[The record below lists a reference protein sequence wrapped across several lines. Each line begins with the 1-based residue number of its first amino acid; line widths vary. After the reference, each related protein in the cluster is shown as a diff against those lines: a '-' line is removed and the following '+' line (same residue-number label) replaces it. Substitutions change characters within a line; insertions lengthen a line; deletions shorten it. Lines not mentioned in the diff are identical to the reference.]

1 MECDKEAGMRCSSL
15 LAAGSVCLSITAL
28 ILSIHVSVT
37 RAPVEPEASSR
48 VEDDFRAALASL
60 EKKAGSLEA
69 RLRSLEDGLSAS
81 RSRKE
86 GASRPGFDP
95 QDLQDLRRR
104 LAEVEGKLPDIPDAR
119 EEIET
124 APVERP
130 QPPGAGRSIE
140 EEKAIAID
148 RSVPPD
154 TRIQSLSV
162 LRARGGRT
170 REVVLE
176 MIELIRDP
184 GLAPRLRA
192 AVIRNLSHLDL
203 EELKQPLLD
212 ILVSDADPE
221 TRSEAVETLEAF
233 YGDPAVRKAVE
244 NVRDNDASPEVREEA
259 ARRLDR
265 RSR

>member
-1 MECDKEAGMRCSSL
+1 MRWSSFF
-15 LAAGSVCLSITAL
+15 AAASVCLSIPAI
-28 ILSIHVSVT
+28 ILSIRVWAT
-37 RAPVEPEASSR
+37 RAPVEPQAPR
-48 VEDDFRAALASL
+48 REDDSRTALAAL
-60 EKKAGSLEA
+60 ERKAGNLEA
-69 RLRSLEDGLSAS
+69 RIRSLEEGLSAS
-81 RSRKE
+81 RSRKGE
-86 GASRPGFDP
+86 PSKTEIDRR
-95 QDLQDLRRR
+95 DLEDLRRR
-104 LAEVEGKLPDIPDAR
+104 LAEVEGKLPDIASGVR
-119 EEIET
+119 EEVEP
-124 APVERP
+124 APVAGR
-130 QPPGAGRSIE
+130 QPPGSERSIE

-148 RSVPPD
+148 RSVPPE
-154 TRIQSLSV
+154 TRIQSLGV

-192 AVIRNLSHLDL
+192 DVIRNLSHLDL

-212 ILVSDADPE
+212 ILLSDADPG
-221 TRSEAVETLEAF
+221 TRSEAVETLEPF

-244 NVRDNDASPEVREEA
+244 NARDNDASPEVREEA